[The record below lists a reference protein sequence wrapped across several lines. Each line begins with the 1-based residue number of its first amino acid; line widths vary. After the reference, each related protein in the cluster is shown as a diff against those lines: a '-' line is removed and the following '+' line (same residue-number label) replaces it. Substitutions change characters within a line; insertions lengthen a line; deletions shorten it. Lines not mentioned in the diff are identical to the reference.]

1 MVRYFV
7 PIDATDLY
15 KIIVKNDHPILCSLI
30 CRADYKENKDNQFL
44 LTHVLLAMD
53 GIAFQKLGE
62 NQFYYWYSRPE
73 HDIIFGKQ
81 KITIDGFQIL
91 VDDALNKPFRFE
103 KIQDVISPIYS
114 GGDFK
119 TIQNN
124 FSTFCKIISN
134 TFKVL
139 NQETFRY
146 AQDAEYLRSGIIEI
160 GINDFIDVIRTSYN
174 AGFKKEVGLI
184 VEKALKLVP
193 KEEREI
199 LLEFSSEIKC

>member
-15 KIIVKNDHPILCSLI
+15 KIMVKDDHPILCSLI
-30 CRADYKENKDNQFL
+30 CRAEYKENKDNQFL

-53 GIAFQKLGE
+53 GIAFQKLGK

-73 HDIIFGKQ
+73 NEIIFGKQ
-81 KITIDGFQIL
+81 KITVDGVQIL

-114 GGDFK
+114 DEDFK

-124 FSTFCKIISN
+124 FSAFCKIISN
-134 TFKVL
+134 TFKTL
-139 NQETFRY
+139 NQETFKY
-146 AQDAEYLRSGIIEI
+146 ARDVEYLRSGITEI

-174 AGFKKEVGLI
+174 AGFKKEVRLI
-184 VEKALKLVP
+184 VEKALELTT
-193 KEEREI
+193 KEEKKS
-199 LLEFSSEIKC
+199 LLKFSSKIS